1 MSATNHE
8 IRERAA
14 REAYE
19 ALGTSPSEKALVT
32 VHCSNGHNLG
42 SVYATDA
49 GRVFRSTLARRSHGQ
64 KDRPSSRHTGT
75 DEGRDW
81 FDLLDAG
88 DDPLVADEL
97 QSGCACG
104 RYQVSRKLLVKQI
117 AQGERRVIVE

>member
-19 ALGTSPSEKALVT
+19 ALGKSPSEKALVAI
-32 VHCSNGHNLG
+32 HCSNGHHLG
-42 SVYATDA
+42 SVYDTGA
-49 GRVFRSTLARRSHGQ
+49 GRVFHSVLARRSHGQ
-64 KDRPSSRHTGT
+64 KDRPSSRHTGS

-88 DDPLVADEL
+88 EDPLVGDEL

-104 RYQVSRKLLVKQI
+104 PYLVSRRLLTKQI
-117 AQGERRVIVE
+117 KMGEKRVIVE